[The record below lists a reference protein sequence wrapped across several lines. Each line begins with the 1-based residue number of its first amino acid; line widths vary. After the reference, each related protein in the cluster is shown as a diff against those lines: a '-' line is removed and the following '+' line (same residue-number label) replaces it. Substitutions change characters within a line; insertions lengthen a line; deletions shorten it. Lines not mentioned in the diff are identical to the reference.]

1 MFMHYIKLALGYYI
15 TVTLHCGSN
24 RELCTIYMC
33 YTSMAWEA
41 LYLEDGTSQLDCL
54 LDNSLAIA
62 IGCNK
67 MC

>member
-1 MFMHYIKLALGYYI
+1 M
-15 TVTLHCGSN
+15 
-24 RELCTIYMC
+24 YMC
-33 YTSMAWEA
+33 YISMAREA
-41 LYLEDGTSQLDCL
+41 LHLEDGTSQLDCL